1 MRAAAVTAALP
12 LLLLAHGSARAALC
26 DDLTVPEGYTLVC
39 ETQVEGGRRSERA
52 VVRPSSGAAAA
63 LAELTVRPLSREE
76 APLAWS
82 DPARWLEDQVALD
95 VSGLST
101 GLKGLSAA
109 GPLAHP
115 AAKATVDGLV
125 TMLAGWGRL
134 PLEGCAPAGPE
145 AAEPGRREL
154 RCRWGVE
161 PLALDLNLRLVE
173 ALDARYAVSWWAVDE
188 QRLRHL
194 EAIANSFA
202 PAT

>member
-1 MRAAAVTAALP
+1 MMRAVSAAFP
-12 LLLLAHGSARAALC
+12 LLLLASGAQAALC
-26 DDLTVPEGYTLVC
+26 DDLSVPEGYALVC
-39 ETQVEGGRRSERA
+39 ETRVEGGRRGERA

-63 LAELTVRPLSREE
+63 LAELTVRPLERDE
-76 APLAWS
+76 AALAWS
-82 DPARWLEDQVALD
+82 EPGRWLEDQVALD
-95 VSGLST
+95 VGGLST

-134 PLEGCAPAGPE
+134 PLEGCAAADQGTPA
-145 AAEPGRREL
+145 AAGRREL

-173 ALDARYAVSWWAVDE
+173 ALDKRYAVSWWAVDE

-194 EAIANSFA
+194 EAIANSFQ
-202 PAT
+202 PAA